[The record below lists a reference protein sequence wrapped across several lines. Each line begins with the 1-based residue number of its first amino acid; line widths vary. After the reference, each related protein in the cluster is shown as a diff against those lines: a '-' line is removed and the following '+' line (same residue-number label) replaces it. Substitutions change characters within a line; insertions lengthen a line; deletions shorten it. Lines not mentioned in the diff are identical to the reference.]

1 MNVDFVR
8 YNAKLEEYVHSA
20 KTMDEKTFRCTYEK
34 DQGTLPISF
43 IQLPQIPISLYRSR
57 LERKVRSFEDLSS
70 PQTFSYIPLKL
81 TNEHFPNLQRA
92 NFTGQSIFYGSLS
105 PITNYREISEDVT
118 AGDEVYMA
126 KWNISPNANLML
138 SRVIPPEG
146 TIIKD
151 NLRIIFGL
159 DEEKSEAFEAF
170 FKKLGDIIMSTE
182 EGDSKYLVSAL
193 YANFVYNIQQINH
206 PDGSKMKSFDGI
218 IYPSTKVE
226 DGSELNI
233 AIKPECIDKFAT
245 LQYVVRG
252 KMAKDLRSVEFSD
265 IGFCKNGRIHWYS
278 PWISHDDIVP
288 TEYYLFDTTN
298 RMIKCKEGMLYDKA
312 GKVIPNPFVI
322 FELQK
327 EQWAGYYIRNLQPAL
342 KPDVNIEEL
351 SEESLLSTTFKGDGL
366 LRDVVGWKYVVDG
379 KTYDVGRIGFNFQV
393 TSTYKRTDRPK
404 GINWV

>member
-298 RMIKCKEGMLYDKA
+298 RMIKCKEGTLYDKA

>member
-1 MNVDFVR
+1 
-8 YNAKLEEYVHSA
+8 
-20 KTMDEKTFRCTYEK
+20 
-34 DQGTLPISF
+34 
-43 IQLPQIPISLYRSR
+43 
-57 LERKVRSFEDLSS
+57 
-70 PQTFSYIPLKL
+70 
-81 TNEHFPNLQRA
+81 
-92 NFTGQSIFYGSLS
+92 
-105 PITNYREISEDVT
+105 
-118 AGDEVYMA
+118 
-126 KWNISPNANLML
+126 
-138 SRVIPPEG
+138 
-146 TIIKD
+146 
-151 NLRIIFGL
+151 
-159 DEEKSEAFEAF
+159 
-170 FKKLGDIIMSTE
+170 
-182 EGDSKYLVSAL
+182 
-193 YANFVYNIQQINH
+193 
-206 PDGSKMKSFDGI
+206 
-218 IYPSTKVE
+218 
-226 DGSELNI
+226 
-233 AIKPECIDKFAT
+233 
-245 LQYVVRG
+245 
-252 KMAKDLRSVEFSD
+252 MAKDLRSVEFSD